1 MIRMR
6 GGMEREFLH
15 PGWLV
20 LGVIALP
27 VLFMLLYRLVRTIGV
42 ARTRQDLVSSA
53 DGGATGDEETI
64 YQIAQRIGEF
74 YGESAQPADM
84 RGYEDFDRGV
94 ALLSSARYSPDD
106 LIGYFRGDSAII
118 SFLAA
123 EALRRRKD
131 GAQVRDRLLG
141 FLGTVALWPFWFGL
155 EYLREATPPAEPLIE
170 RVLCQTVR
178 YFKVPQAQLFL
189 DAFIRRR
196 LEAGEVPRF
205 GAAADDLSNDDV
217 EALEEFL
224 GKLGP
229 GAGPPLLD
237 EVRRWTGRRVDRKLL
252 ASIGTVWGEREA
264 READAIIDHPALLE
278 GVEELE
284 GSLLAKRAASVLL
297 VGEAGVGKTAI
308 IRRFARKL
316 YDEGWTVFEAG
327 HAELIAGQVYIG
339 QFEDRIQKLINHLR
353 GGRRILWI
361 VPNFHSLAVSGRHKY
376 SPVSALDV
384 ILPGLEAGELVIV
397 GETQP
402 AAFERML
409 ERSPRAASVMA
420 MLRVTPLP
428 APATK
433 SLARAW
439 LGRWTAEGEKN
450 DRVLDEAWELAQQ
463 FLSEKA
469 APGNILELLELTRR
483 RLTAGADGS
492 KAAMTVDDLIATL
505 SQLTGLPFNLLDQ
518 RRSLDLDALRRFF
531 TQRVYGQT
539 EAVDCL
545 VERVAMIKA
554 GVTDP
559 TRPLGVFLFAG
570 PTGTGKT
577 EIAKT
582 LAEWIFGSPDRMIR
596 LDMSELQKS
605 SDLDRILGSENP
617 EDRGALVD
625 QIRQQ
630 PFSVVLLDEFEK
642 AHHNVWD
649 VFLQVFD
656 DGRLTDRRGFT
667 ADFRHSIVIIT
678 SNLGAVIPT
687 GVSMGFGPDHQ
698 GFDSDAVMQTI
709 EKTFR
714 KEFVNRLD
722 RVVVFQ
728 PLSRDLMR
736 RILQHELDSVF
747 GRRGLRSRSWA
758 VEYDEAAIEFLLD
771 RGFTR
776 DLGARPLKRAVE
788 RYLLSPL
795 AITMVNHQ
803 APEGDQFLFVT
814 RRGDKLEVQFVDPD
828 APPDDAASGSLASPF
843 AMPME
848 GQGSLRAIALS
859 PRGTAAELDILR
871 ARYTTL
877 TAVVDSESWRE
888 RKSAALSLM
897 QEPDFWSSAERFN
910 LLGQAEYQ
918 DRTEAGIRRAG
929 SLLQRLE
936 RRGGSAPRHLV
947 QTLGH
952 NLYLLEAAC
961 GDIEGNRPRE
971 AFLLVE
977 GGGDGS
983 AGAADSAA
991 FATELGQMYISWA
1004 EKRRMQMQV
1013 LEKQAGGADHGARML
1028 AAVSGFGAWSILGG
1042 ERGIHVLESPV
1053 GETRNFARCKAR
1065 VRVTPQTAAPV
1076 SGGIAGLRRA
1086 ATAAFASHEPERP
1099 KIVRRYRREPSPMVR
1114 DSMRGWRTGRL
1125 DIVLGGDFDLVE
1137 PN

>member
-1 MIRMR
+1 
-6 GGMEREFLH
+6 MEQVLSG

-20 LGVIALP
+20 LGAIVLP
-27 VLFMLLYRLVRTIGV
+27 VLVVLLYRLVRPNGSKP
-42 ARTRQDLVSSA
+42 AQQQMLPLA
-53 DGGATGDEETI
+53 DDEATADDETI
-64 YQIAQRIGEF
+64 YQIADRISGF
-74 YGESAQPADM
+74 YDVSAQPADM
-84 RGYEDFDRGV
+84 RGYADFDRGV
-94 ALLSSARYSPDD
+94 ALLSGPRYSPDD

-123 EALRRRKD
+123 EALRRRED

-141 FLGTVALWPFWFGL
+141 FLDTVALWPFWFGL

-170 RVLCQTVR
+170 RVLCQTIR
-178 YFKVPQAQLFL
+178 YFRVPQAQLFL
-189 DAFIRRR
+189 EAFVRRR
-196 LEAGEVPRF
+196 LEAGEVVRF
-205 GAAADDLSNDDV
+205 GTAAGDLSNDDV
-217 EALEEFL
+217 EALEQFL

-229 GAGPPLLD
+229 EAGTPLLA
-237 EVRRWTGRRVDRKLL
+237 EFRRWSGRRVDRRLL

-264 READAIIDHPALLE
+264 READAIIEHPALVD

-297 VGEAGVGKTAI
+297 VGEGGVGKTAI

-316 YDEGWTVFEAG
+316 YDQGWVIFQAG
-327 HAELIAGQVYIG
+327 HAELVAGQVYIG
-339 QFEDRIQKLINHLR
+339 QFEERIQKLINHLR

-376 SPVSALDV
+376 SPASALDL
-384 ILPGLEAGELVIV
+384 ILPGIEAGELMIV

-409 ERSPRAASVMA
+409 ERSPRAATAMA
-420 MLRVTPLP
+420 TLRVSPLP
-428 APATK
+428 ASATK

-439 LGRWTAEGEKN
+439 LERWTADGDTTE
-450 DRVLDEAWELAQQ
+450 RVLDEAWELAQQ
-463 FLSEKA
+463 FLGEKS
-469 APGNILELLELTRR
+469 APGNILELLDTTRR
-483 RLTAGADGS
+483 RLAAGTGGS
-492 KAAMTVDDLIATL
+492 KAVMTVDDLIVTL

-518 RRSLDLDALRRFF
+518 RRTLDLDALRRFF
-531 TQRVYGQT
+531 RQRVYGQD

-559 TRPLGVFLFAG
+559 TRPSGVFLFAG

-596 LDMSELQKS
+596 LDMSELQKP
-605 SDLDRILGSENP
+605 SDLDRILGSEDP

-625 QIRQQ
+625 LIRQQ

-642 AHHNVWD
+642 AHRNVWD
-649 VFLQVFD
+649 VFLQMFD

-667 ADFRHSIVIIT
+667 ADFRHSIVILT

-687 GVSMGFGPDHQ
+687 GISMGFGRDRQ
-698 GFDSDAVMQTI
+698 GFDSDAVMETI

-722 RVVVFQ
+722 RVVVFR
-728 PLSRDLMR
+728 PLSRELMR
-736 RILQHELDSVF
+736 RILQHELDTVF

-771 RGFTR
+771 KGFTP

-788 RYLLSPL
+788 RYLLTPL
-795 AITMVNHQ
+795 AVTMVNHQ

-814 RRGDKLEVQFVDPD
+814 RRDDGLDVEFVDPD
-828 APPDDAASGSLASPF
+828 ASAEEETTGSPEPSAAA
-843 AMPME
+843 E

-859 PRGTAAELDILR
+859 PAGTAAELDILG
-871 ARYTTL
+871 ARYAKL
-877 TAVVDSESWRE
+877 DALVESECWRD

-897 QEPDFWSSAERFN
+897 QEPDFWNSAERFN
-910 LLGQAEYQ
+910 LLGLAEYL
-918 DRTEAGIRRAG
+918 DRTEAGVRRAG

-936 RRGGSAPRHLV
+936 RDRGSAPRHLV
-947 QTLGH
+947 RALGH

-961 GDIEGNRPRE
+961 EDIEKNRPRE

-983 AGAADSAA
+983 DGAAESSA
-991 FATELGQMYISWA
+991 FASELGRMYVSWA
-1004 EKRRMQMQV
+1004 EKRRMQMKV
-1013 LEKQAGGADHGARML
+1013 LENRAGTAERGTRML
-1028 AAVSGFGAWSILGG
+1028 AAVSGFGAWSILSD
-1042 ERGIHVLESPV
+1042 ETGIHVLETPD
-1053 GETRNFARCKAR
+1053 GTGRNFARCKVR
-1065 VRVTPQTAAPV
+1065 VRVKPQGAAPV
-1076 SGGIAGLRRA
+1076 SGGMADLRRA
-1086 ATAAFASHEPERP
+1086 AMAVFADHEKGRP
-1099 KIVRRYRREPSPMVR
+1099 KIVRRYRRDPSPVVR
-1114 DSMRGWRTGRL
+1114 DSVRGWRTGRL
-1125 DIVLGGDFDLVE
+1125 DLVLGGDFDLIE
-1137 PN
+1137 QD

>member
-1 MIRMR
+1 
-6 GGMEREFLH
+6 MEH
-15 PGWLV
+15 VITGSGWLV

-27 VLFMLLYRLVRTIGV
+27 AVLVLLRHFIGSAINRRRPYEMLPP
-42 ARTRQDLVSSA
+42 A
-53 DGGATGDEETI
+53 DAAATGGDETI
-64 YQIAQRIGEF
+64 YQIADRISAF
-74 YGESAQPADM
+74 YDASAQPADM
-84 RGYEDFDRGV
+84 RGYEDFGRGV

-106 LIGYFRGDSAII
+106 LIGYFRGESVVI

-155 EYLREATPPAEPLIE
+155 EFLREATPPAEPLIE
-170 RVLCQTVR
+170 RVLCQAIHYTR
-178 YFKVPQAQLFL
+178 VPQAQLFL
-189 DAFIRRR
+189 EAFIRRR

-205 GAAADDLSNDDV
+205 GAAADDLASDDV
-217 EALEEFL
+217 EALEKFL
-224 GKLGP
+224 GRLGP
-229 GAGPPLLD
+229 EAGEPLLA
-237 EVRRWTGRRVDRKLL
+237 EFRQWTGRRVDRKLL
-252 ASIGTVWGEREA
+252 ASIGTVWGEREV
-264 READAIIDHPALLE
+264 READAVIDHPALLE

-284 GSLLAKRAASVLL
+284 GSLLAERAASVLL

-308 IRRFARKL
+308 IRRLARKL

-327 HAELIAGQVYIG
+327 HAELVAGQIYLG

-384 ILPGLEAGELVIV
+384 ILPGIEAGELAIV

-409 ERSPRAASVMA
+409 ERSPRAVSALA
-420 MLRVTPLP
+420 TLRISPLP
-428 APATK
+428 AAETK
-433 SLARAW
+433 ALARAW
-439 LGRWTAEGEKN
+439 LDHWTAQDEKSE
-450 DRVLDEAWELAQQ
+450 RLLDEAWELAQQ
-463 FLSEKA
+463 FLGEKS

-483 RLTAGADGS
+483 RLTAGTDGS
-492 KAAMTVDDLIATL
+492 NVAMKADDLIATL
-505 SQLTGLPFNLLDQ
+505 SQLSGLPFNLLDQ
-518 RRSLDLDALRRFF
+518 RRTLDLEALRRFF
-531 TQRVYGQT
+531 RQRVYGQD
-539 EAVDCL
+539 EAIDCL

-559 TRPLGVFLFAG
+559 TRPSGVFLFAG

-596 LDMSELQKS
+596 LDMSELQKPA
-605 SDLDRILGSENP
+605 DLDRILGSENP

-625 QIRQQ
+625 LIRQQ

-642 AHHNVWD
+642 AHQNVWD
-649 VFLQVFD
+649 VFLQMFD

-667 ADFRHSIVIIT
+667 ADFRHSIVILT

-687 GVSMGFGPDHQ
+687 GVSMGFGPGSQ

-728 PLSRDLMR
+728 PLSRELMR

-747 GRRGLRSRSWA
+747 ARRGLRSRSWA

-771 RGFTR
+771 KGFTR

-795 AITMVNHQ
+795 AITMVNRQ

-814 RRGDKLEVQFVDPD
+814 CRGDGLEVQFVDPD
-828 APPDDAASGSLASPF
+828 APADRMEAESPGSSDAVPADGH
-843 AMPME
+843 
-848 GQGSLRAIALS
+848 GSLRAIALS
-859 PRGTAAELDILR
+859 PRGTAAELDVLR
-871 ARYTTL
+871 ARYATL
-877 TAVVDSESWRE
+877 EALVDSEAWLE

-897 QEPDFWSSAERFN
+897 QEPDFWNSAERFD

-918 DRTEAGIRRAG
+918 DRTEAGVRRAG

-936 RRGGSAPRHLV
+936 RSGGSAPRRLV
-947 QTLGH
+947 RTLGH

-961 GDIEGNRPRE
+961 GDVEENRPRD

-977 GGGDGS
+977 GGGDGLD
-983 AGAADSAA
+983 GAAESAH
-991 FATELGQMYISWA
+991 FAADLARMYLAWGQ
-1004 EKRRMQMQV
+1004 KRRMQMKV
-1013 LEKQAGGADHGARML
+1013 LENRAGKAEQATRML
-1028 AAVSGFGAWSILGG
+1028 AAISGFGAWSILSG
-1042 ERGIHVLESPV
+1042 ESGLHVLESPV
-1053 GETRNFARCKAR
+1053 AESRNFARCKAR
-1065 VRVTPQTAAPV
+1065 VRVRPQTEAPV
-1076 SGGIAGLRRA
+1076 TGGVAGLRRA
-1086 ATAAFASHEPERP
+1086 ATAAFADDQRERP
-1099 KIVRRYRREPSPMVR
+1099 KMVRRYRREPSPMVR
-1114 DSMRGWRTGRL
+1114 DSVRGWRTGRL
-1125 DIVLGGDFDLVE
+1125 DLVLGGDFDLIE
-1137 PN
+1137 QD